1 MNLSIEIMWCEGH
14 GEKKYWNRMC
24 GDENNMRPYQHKN
37 IRILIAP
44 EETRE
49 RTERKE
55 PKKVKSIID
64 KKKGW
69 RMRKSKKKKI
79 LK

>member
-1 MNLSIEIMWCEGH
+1 
-14 GEKKYWNRMC
+14 MC

-64 KKKGW
+64 KKKG
-69 RMRKSKKKKI
+69 
-79 LK
+79 